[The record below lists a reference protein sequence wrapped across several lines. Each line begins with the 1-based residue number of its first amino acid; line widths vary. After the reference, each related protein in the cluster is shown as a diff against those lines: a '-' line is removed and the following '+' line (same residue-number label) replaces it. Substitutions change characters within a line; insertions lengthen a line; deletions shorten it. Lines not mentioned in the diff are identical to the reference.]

1 MSAVISWFRREPR
14 NAAQWVTRIHSGTMA
29 AGDQAAL
36 SAWLARRPEHR
47 EAFARAEA
55 VWGLAQTLS
64 SSHVARHYLAAD
76 VAARRRSRPRQI
88 AFGLGMGL
96 AAAMAVLVLWPDGG
110 LQATGPG
117 EIRTVTLEDGST
129 VWLNADSRLRVDFSV
144 PFRRVVLERGEAFF
158 KVAHDTSRPFIVE
171 AEPRR
176 IIVTGTEFDVR
187 RASDAVEVS
196 VAEGHVKVETALLR
210 GEAPDPTTSLSAGED
225 ARFVA
230 GQAMP
235 AVAHGAVAQ
244 HKGAWREG
252 KIYLDDT
259 QLGAAF
265 DEINRYSPTKLVPAD
280 DKLRRLTISG
290 VFHMGDTD
298 SVLFALHEL
307 YRLEARHEPGRIVLS
322 LPAG

>member
-1 MSAVISWFRREPR
+1 MSALMLWFRREPR
-14 NAAQWVTRIHSGTMA
+14 NAAQWIARIHSGAMS

-55 VWGLAQTLS
+55 VWGLAQNLS
-64 SSHVARHYLAAD
+64 SSQVARRYLAAN
-76 VAARRRSRPRQI
+76 AAPRRRPRQI
-88 AFGLGMGL
+88 ALGLGMGL
-96 AAAMAVLVLWPDGG
+96 AAAMAFLVLWPDRG

-117 EIRTVTLEDGST
+117 EIRTVMLEDGST
-129 VWLNADSRLRVDFSV
+129 VWLNTDSRLRVDFST

-187 RASDAVEVS
+187 RVPDAVEVS

-210 GEAPDPTTSLSAGED
+210 GDAPNPVTSLSAGED

-230 GQAMP
+230 GQAIP
-235 AVAHGAVAQ
+235 AVAHGTIAQ
-244 HKGAWREG
+244 HKGAWRDG
-252 KIYLDDT
+252 QIYLDDT

-280 DKLRRLTISG
+280 EKLRHLTISG
-290 VFHMGDTD
+290 VFHTGDTD

-322 LPAG
+322 MPAG